1 MYSMKQIKVS
11 FTQDQLDELS
21 FLLWNQ
27 LTVLSEEELDADSKR
42 KQTLLK
48 QIGTKISKAES
59 K

>member
-1 MYSMKQIKVS
+1 MTKQIKVT
-11 FTQDQLDELS
+11 FTQEQLDELS

-27 LTVLSEEELDADSKR
+27 LTVLSEEELDVYNKR
-42 KQTLLK
+42 TQTLLK

>member
-1 MYSMKQIKVS
+1 MKQIKVS